1 MLCKKCLKE
10 IKDDSIFCSYCGVK
24 LEDIEN
30 MSDVKSSIN
39 EETNSNEK
47 SNINEQANSNEESNI
62 NEEVS
67 SNKESAI
74 NEQANSNN
82 SFYIPIS
89 GIKSKFDH
97 GYEHMLFSA
106 FILPIVIMLLMM
118 TMNVN
123 FPFIAIVV
131 PFIFVILAMKM
142 NPRGVYIDV
151 REGRLVKNHNAKFGF
166 LKDVLYLKEV
176 FFIEVKSFQIDAIPF
191 PKGNFFNALLGSG
204 TFYKFSFFNKDGYKI
219 LSLCV
224 SNINEKNKLL
234 DALSKTLVSLNK
246 ADVKVDIIDSVS
258 RDFDELAK

>member
-1 MLCKKCLKE
+1 MKSLNINKE
-10 IKDDSIFCSYCGVK
+10 ANSN
-24 LEDIEN
+24 E
-30 MSDVKSSIN
+30 KSNIN
-39 EETNSNEK
+39 KEANSNEKSNINKEANSNEK
-47 SNINEQANSNEESNI
+47 SNINEQD
-62 NEEVS
+62 
-67 SNKESAI
+67 
-74 NEQANSNN
+74 NSNN

-97 GYEHMLFSA
+97 GYEYMLFAA
-106 FILPIVIMLLMM
+106 FILPILIMSFMM
-118 TMNVN
+118 AMNVN

-204 TFYKFSFFNKDGYKI
+204 TFTNSHFLIKM
-219 LSLCV
+219 
-224 SNINEKNKLL
+224 
-234 DALSKTLVSLNK
+234 
-246 ADVKVDIIDSVS
+246 DIKYYLYAFQI
-258 RDFDELAK
+258 

>member
-39 EETNSNEK
+39 EESNSNKESNINEQANINEK
-47 SNINEQANSNEESNI
+47 SNINEQA
-62 NEEVS
+62 
-67 SNKESAI
+67 
-74 NEQANSNN
+74 NN

-131 PFIFVILAMKM
+131 PFIFVILSMKM

-151 REGRLVKNHNAKFGF
+151 REGHLVKNHNAKFGF

>member
-30 MSDVKSSIN
+30 
-39 EETNSNEK
+39 TA
-47 SNINEQANSNEESNI
+47 NEQTANEPVVNEQ
-62 NEEVS
+62 VS
-67 SNKESAI
+67 SEPVV
-74 NEQANSNN
+74 NEQTNNEQTTSEQTNNN
-82 SFYIPIS
+82 SFYIPIY

-106 FILPIVIMLLMM
+106 FILPIVIMSFMM
-118 TMNVN
+118 AMNVN

-204 TFYKFSFFNKDGYKI
+204 TFYKFSFFNKNGHKI

-224 SNINEKNKLL
+224 SSIDERNKLL

-246 ADVKVDIIDSVS
+246 GDVKIDIVDSVS

>member
-30 MSDVKSSIN
+30 
-39 EETNSNEK
+39 TSNEQLV
-47 SNINEQANSNEESNI
+47 NEQA
-62 NEEVS
+62 
-67 SNKESAI
+67 A
-74 NEQANSNN
+74 NEQVANEQTANEQTNNN
-82 SFYIPIS
+82 SFYIPIA

-97 GYEHMLFSA
+97 GYEHMLFTA
-106 FILPIVIMLLMM
+106 FILPILIMSFMM
-118 TMNVN
+118 AMNVD
-123 FPFIAIVV
+123 FPFIAILV

-204 TFYKFSFFNKDGYKI
+204 TFYKFSFFNKNGHKI
-219 LSLCV
+219 LSLRV
-224 SNINEKNKLL
+224 SSINERNNLL
-234 DALSKTLVSLNK
+234 DAISKTLVFLNK
-246 ADVKVDIIDSVS
+246 GDVKVDIIDSVS

>member
-30 MSDVKSSIN
+30 
-39 EETNSNEK
+39 TSNEQLV
-47 SNINEQANSNEESNI
+47 NEQAD
-62 NEEVS
+62 
-67 SNKESAI
+67 
-74 NEQANSNN
+74 NEQTANEQTNNN
-82 SFYIPIS
+82 SFYIPIA

-97 GYEHMLFSA
+97 GYEHMLFTA
-106 FILPIVIMLLMM
+106 FILPILIMSFMM
-118 TMNVN
+118 AMNVD

-142 NPRGVYIDV
+142 NPRGVYINV

-204 TFYKFSFFNKDGYKI
+204 TFYKFSFFNKNGHKI
-219 LSLCV
+219 LSLRV
-224 SNINEKNKLL
+224 STINERNNLL
-234 DALSKTLVSLNK
+234 DAISKTLVFLNK
-246 ADVKVDIIDSVS
+246 GDVKVDIIDSVS

>member
-30 MSDVKSSIN
+30 
-39 EETNSNEK
+39 TSNEQLV
-47 SNINEQANSNEESNI
+47 NEQA
-62 NEEVS
+62 
-67 SNKESAI
+67 A
-74 NEQANSNN
+74 NEQVANEQTANEQTNNN
-82 SFYIPIS
+82 SFYIPIA

-97 GYEHMLFSA
+97 GYEHMLFTA
-106 FILPIVIMLLMM
+106 FILPILIMSFMM
-118 TMNVN
+118 AMNVD
-123 FPFIAIVV
+123 FPFIAILV

-204 TFYKFSFFNKDGYKI
+204 TFYKFSFFNKNGHKI
-219 LSLCV
+219 LSVRV
-224 SNINEKNKLL
+224 SSINERNNLL
-234 DALSKTLVSLNK
+234 DAISKTLVFLNK
-246 ADVKVDIIDSVS
+246 GDVKVDIIDSVS

>member
-24 LEDIEN
+24 LEDIAN
-30 MSDVKSSIN
+30 I
-39 EETNSNEK
+39 SNEQTD
-47 SNINEQANSNEESNI
+47 NVQAVNEQASNEHAVDEQSA
-62 NEEVS
+62 NEQVT
-67 SNKESAI
+67 
-74 NEQANSNN
+74 NEQAVDEQEVNEQTNNS
-82 SFYIPIS
+82 SFYIPIA

-106 FILPIVIMLLMM
+106 FILPIVIMSFMM
-118 TMNVN
+118 AMNVN

-142 NPRGVYIDV
+142 NPRGIYIDT
-151 REGRLVKNHNAKFGF
+151 RDGRLVKNHNAKFGF

-204 TFYKFSFFNKDGYKI
+204 TFYKFSFFNKNGHKI

-224 SNINEKNKLL
+224 SNINERNKLL
-234 DALSKTLVSLNK
+234 DAISKTLVSINK
-246 ADVKVDIIDSVS
+246 GDVKMDIVDSIS
-258 RDFDELAK
+258 RDFDELAQ

>member
-39 EETNSNEK
+39 EESTINKEANSNKESTINKEANSNEK
-47 SNINEQANSNEESNI
+47 SNINEQD
-62 NEEVS
+62 
-67 SNKESAI
+67 
-74 NEQANSNN
+74 NSNN

-131 PFIFVILAMKM
+131 PFIFVILAIKM

-234 DALSKTLVSLNK
+234 DALSKTLISLNK
-246 ADVKVDIIDSVS
+246 ADIKVDIIDSVS